1 MHPFIEKYVTLPLFH
16 PKEWPN
22 YLSKDHLL
30 EVAIL
35 NLNELLNKFEMGSK
49 LNEEEIDRALIVGH
63 EDADMFVF
71 FISLSIVCLA
81 QQMQI
86 DKAKSLV
93 SIGQNML
100 ETKILPAIR
109 AFFLQACSRLKFHS
123 GDLAEEKKLMAESLS
138 LLKKDNPRYQ
148 ANLTNYSYMLARS
161 GMLNDLDAIDEKLLL
176 SATNLSKDKGSLVY
190 EIMVA
195 NCIMQG
201 ESEKGFEYLRRYLE
215 SHDNVKTSR
224 YENAF
229 FSLNILSRNHD
240 LSFCINNEF
249 KSIAL
254 VIEEFYQNNWESL
267 PEKIITIKSIE
278 NTNPFIHFVTRY
290 LPLHLEL
297 FENNIGKAKLIL
309 QGNQKSGKSHF
320 LDDLFYARIALLE
333 NKKSEALFYIKR
345 LTLNVRK
352 YNFEKRIEFELQFAK
367 ELSPADLYFLL
378 QKADEFKEKGLPLE
392 ENLGV
397 VTEPTH
403 KGLDLIVGNSSV
415 LTKVKKLIQKYSTIH
430 EPVLVTGAT
439 GTGKELVAQ
448 ALHDIGA
455 NAKEPFLAINCG
467 SLTDTLLQSE
477 LFGYEAGSFTGA
489 QRAKKG
495 IFESAGKGTVFLDE
509 FEDVSTKMQS
519 SLLRVLETNE
529 IRSIGGVSSRKIN
542 CKIVVATN
550 ISLKSL
556 VAKKQFR
563 EDLYFRLARFEIKLP
578 ALKER
583 KDDIPELI
591 DHFLANQGV
600 NNRVPKLSAEL
611 IDKLKN
617 YDWPGNI
624 RELRN
629 AVEKMK
635 ILHSD
640 KEVLGVEDFEFDQ
653 LENYST
659 TNVLTKKE
667 LPTTNSKN
675 VSIDAEEDARIKKI
689 IAKGFKIESR
699 EQYLKEIFIK
709 YKKLSRSQV
718 VEILKVSPLT
728 AANTLHSLN
737 AAGFIVK
744 RTPSKSSKS
753 HYYEL
758 AASQ

>member
-22 YLSKDHLL
+22 YLSRDHLL
-30 EVAIL
+30 ELAIL

-93 SIGQNML
+93 SIGQNLL
-100 ETKILPAIR
+100 ESKLMPAIR
-109 AFFLQACSRLKFHS
+109 AFFLQACSRLKFHC
-123 GDLAEEKKLMAESLS
+123 GDLTEEKKLMAESLS

-161 GMLNDLDAIDEKLLL
+161 GMLKDLDAIDEKLLL

-190 EIMVA
+190 EIMLA

-201 ESEKGFEYLRRYLE
+201 EYEKGFEYLKLYLE
-215 SHDNVKTSR
+215 SQNNVKTSR
-224 YENAF
+224 YENAL

-240 LSFCINNEF
+240 LSFCINNDF

-254 VIEEFYQNNWESL
+254 VVEEFYQSNWESL
-267 PEKIITIKSIE
+267 PSKISTIKSIE
-278 NTNPFIHFVTRY
+278 VTNPFIHFVTKY

-297 FENNIGKAKLIL
+297 FEKNIGKAKLIL
-309 QGNQKSGKSHF
+309 QENQKSGKSHF

-333 NKKSEALFYIKR
+333 NKKSESLFYIKR

-392 ENLGV
+392 ENIGV
-397 VTEPTH
+397 VLEPAH
-403 KGLDLIVGNSSV
+403 KGLDLIVGKSTV
-415 LTKVKKLIQKYSTIH
+415 LSKVKKLIQKYSVIL

-477 LFGYEAGSFTGA
+477 LFGYEAGAFTGA

-495 IFESAGKGTVFLDE
+495 IFESAGRGTVFLDE

-529 IRSIGGVSSRKIN
+529 IRSIGGVNSRKIN

-591 DHFLANQGV
+591 EHFLANQNV
-600 NNRVPKLSAEL
+600 NDRTPKLSDEL
-611 IDKLKN
+611 MDKLKN

-667 LPTTNSKN
+667 LPVTNPKN

-699 EQYLKEIFIK
+699 EQYLKEVFIK

-758 AASQ
+758 VASQ

>member
-201 ESEKGFEYLRRYLE
+201 EFEKGFEYLRRYLE

-309 QGNQKSGKSHF
+309 QENQKSGKSHF

-403 KGLDLIVGNSSV
+403 KGLDLIVGKSTV
-415 LTKVKKLIQKYSTIH
+415 LSKVKKLIQKYSTIH

-529 IRSIGGVSSRKIN
+529 IRSIGGVNSRKIN

-758 AASQ
+758 VASQ